1 MAEDILSPNFDD
13 HFDRIAH
20 GRTPEQEEEAKANGH
35 DRNRVV
41 IQLTAGD
48 LDNIAT
54 QSELA
59 LLNADVQFY
68 TRDGVILK
76 PIIEEAPA
84 AKGRKTKV
92 ARVRPVTENMMR
104 DMLSRHIQFERY
116 GTTEGKMV
124 TVDPPRDLPGIIL
137 SRDGEWRFP
146 PLRGII
152 TSPTMRHD
160 GSILAIPGYDPATR
174 LLLLDNVPMPS
185 IPEAP
190 SFDEAVEAIK
200 FIDRLL
206 DEFPFLNKA
215 SRSVAL
221 SMLITPVVRAALS
234 CSPLH
239 VADAPEAGSGKS
251 YLADIASNIMCGQ
264 DAPVMAAGKTED
276 ETEKRLAAILM
287 TGQQIA
293 VIDNLNGE
301 LGGDFLCQAVERPV
315 LEPRVLGQSVIRRI
329 YNTYTLFGNGN
340 NVRTSG
346 DLVRRVI
353 LSSLDA
359 NLETPELR
367 QFKNNPV
374 EIILADRGRY
384 IAAILTV
391 VRAYMAAGYPGLLPP
406 VASFQDWSKLVRS
419 SLVWLGY
426 DDPVATMETT
436 RANDPSRGVLQE
448 IIAAWREAIGLNV
461 RLTVGGIR
469 HRVSGAVEGVLAN
482 LNVAL
487 SEVACAPGRTEIE
500 PKRLGKWL
508 ERNKGR
514 IACGLKIM
522 CERDGHVKQNVWWIE
537 KAIRDRDPEGAVQEE
552 K

>member
-1 MAEDILSPNFDD
+1 MTDDILTPNFDD
-13 HFDRIAH
+13 DFDRIA
-20 GRTPEQEEEAKANGH
+20 GSRTSEQEEAAKANGH
-35 DRNRVV
+35 NRERTI
-41 IQLTAGD
+41 IQLTAGN
-48 LDNIAT
+48 LHNIAT
-54 QSELA
+54 QSEAA
-59 LLNADVQFY
+59 LVGAGVQFY
-68 TRDGVILK
+68 TRDGAILK

-92 ARVRPVTENMMR
+92 ARIRPVTENMMR
-104 DMLSRHIQFERY
+104 DMLSRVIDFQRFSKAD
-116 GTTEGKMV
+116 GKFV
-124 TVDPPRDLPGIIL
+124 SVDPPRDLPGIIL

-160 GSILAIPGYDPATR
+160 GTILAVPGYDPVTQ
-174 LLLLDNVPMPS
+174 LLLLDNVPLPPIPELPS
-185 IPEAP
+185 IDDAT
-190 SFDEAVEAIK
+190 AAIK
-200 FIDRLL
+200 FVDQLL

-221 SMLITPVVRAALS
+221 SMLITPIVRAALT

-276 ETEKRLAAILM
+276 ETEKRLGAILM

-315 LEPRVLGQSVIRRI
+315 LEPRILGQSVVKRI

-340 NVRTSG
+340 NVRTAG

-353 LSSLDA
+353 LASLDA
-359 NLETPELR
+359 NLENPELR

-374 EIILADRGRY
+374 ELILADRGRY

-406 VASFQDWSKLVRS
+406 IASFQDWSKLVRS
-419 SLVWLGY
+419 PLVWLGY
-426 DDPVATMETT
+426 ADPVETMKTT
-436 RANDPSRGVLQE
+436 RANDPSRGALQE
-448 IIAAWREAIGLNV
+448 VVAAWERAIGLNV
-461 RLTVGGIR
+461 PLTAGAIK
-469 HRVSGAVEGVLAN
+469 HRVAGAVEGVYAD

-487 SEVACAPGRTEIE
+487 SEVACGPGRTEIE

-508 ERNKGR
+508 DRNKGR
-514 IACGLKIM
+514 IACGFKIM
-522 CERDGHVKQNVWWIE
+522 CGKDAHVKQNVWWIE
-537 KAIRDRDPEGAVQEE
+537 KAAKEGP
-552 K
+552 